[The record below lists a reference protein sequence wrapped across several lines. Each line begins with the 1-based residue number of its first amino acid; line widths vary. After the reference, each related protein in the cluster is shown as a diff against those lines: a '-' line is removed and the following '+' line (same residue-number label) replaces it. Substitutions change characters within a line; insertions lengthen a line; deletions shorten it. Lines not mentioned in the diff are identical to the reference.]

1 MGKMLFQPIE
11 IKSMRLKNRI
21 GLAPMANHPMG
32 PNGTVNDLAI
42 RWYEERA
49 KGGAGFIM
57 TGAYVVSPSVPA
69 LLERM
74 PLQASAVTLRN
85 DEHVAGFTRLTNV
98 IHSYDCMLG
107 IQIVALGPMSGQG
120 PSPSPFPDET
130 RGKFGLRDI
139 SEGKFAHVEV
149 TTLED
154 IHRFTRDLAEASA
167 RAREAGF
174 DCVELHLAHTVAN
187 LVSSFVSPYFNR
199 RTDEYGGSWENRLRF
214 PIETIR
220 AMRQAVGDDFPILV
234 RLSSDELL
242 GHLGITLED
251 TVNIIIPALEEASV
265 DCFDV
270 SQGAMTHSGQGIT
283 IPLYYERGCFI
294 HNAAAVKKVTDK
306 PVIGVGAIFD
316 LDMAEKFLQ
325 EGKADIIFSSRQLT
339 ADPETPKKYYE
350 GQLEDIRKCIGCLGG
365 CGRPCTINYDIQD
378 EPIPLTPAEHKK
390 RVLVVGGGIAGMEA
404 ARIAS
409 LRGHEVTLI
418 EKSAQLGGAVADLSL
433 DPLLS
438 EFGNLVEYLSNQ
450 MRRLGAFV
458 RVCKEATSSDIEAI
472 GPDAVILATGS
483 SEQIPEVAQDKLGVL
498 THLQALREPKAV
510 GQKVVIWGIFGAE
523 LGISL
528 ADKRK
533 DVTILAMSGE
543 GSLGSDMAGV
553 RRFWLLRK
561 LSDLNLPRE
570 TTEAQRLTNPRI
582 LYHIVVDGID
592 LQGIRAHDDQG
603 REHLLPFDS
612 LILSQRFGER
622 KVNDELFDQLQG
634 RVSEVYKIGDC
645 QQVRGI
651 REAIWDANEVA
662 RKL

>member
-1 MGKMLFQPIE
+1 MEKMLFQPIE

-21 GLAPMANHPMG
+21 GLAPMANRPLG
-32 PNGTVNDLAI
+32 PDGTASGLTI

-49 KGGAGFIM
+49 RGGAGFIM
-57 TGAYVVSPSVPA
+57 TGAFVVSQSVPS

-74 PLQASAVTLRN
+74 PLLAGAVTLRT
-85 DEHVAGFTRLTNV
+85 DEQVASFARLTER
-98 IHSYDCMLG
+98 IHSYDCRLG
-107 IQIVALGPMSGQG
+107 AQIVALGPMSGQG
-120 PSPSPFPDET
+120 PSPAPFPDEP
-130 RGKFGLRDI
+130 RGKFGLRDMA
-139 SEGKFAHVEV
+139 EGRFAQVEV
-149 TTLED
+149 VTRED

-167 RAREAGF
+167 RIREAGF

-234 RLSSDELL
+234 RLSADELL

-251 TVNIIIPALEEASV
+251 TVSIIVPALDEVGV

-270 SQGAMTHSGQGIT
+270 SQGSMTHSGEGIT
-283 IPLYYERGCFI
+283 IPLYYERGCYI
-294 HNAAAVKKVTDK
+294 HNAAAVKKVTAK
-306 PVIGVGAIFD
+306 PVIGVGGIFD

-325 EGKADIIFSSRQLT
+325 EGKADIIFSCRQLT
-339 ADPETPKKYYE
+339 ADPETPNKYYE
-350 GQLEDIRKCIGCLGG
+350 GRLEDIRKCIGCLGG

-378 EPIPLTPAEHKK
+378 EPIPLTPAQTRKS
-390 RVLVVGGGIAGMEA
+390 VLVVGGGVAGMEA
-404 ARIAS
+404 ARIAA
-409 LRGHEVTLI
+409 LRGHQVTLW
-418 EKSAQLGGAVADLSL
+418 EKDSRLGGAVATLAL

-438 EFGNLVEYLSNQ
+438 EFGNEVEYLSNQ
-450 MRRLGAFV
+450 MRRLGITV
-458 RVCKEATSSDIEAI
+458 QVCKEATAADIEAI
-472 GPDAVILATGS
+472 APDAVILAAGS
-483 SEQIPEVAQDKLGVL
+483 SDRVPEVAQGRPGVL
-498 THLQALREPKAV
+498 THFQALREPKAI
-510 GQKVVIWGIFGAE
+510 GDKVVIWGIFGAE

-528 ADKRK
+528 AEKGK
-533 DVTILAMSGE
+533 EVTILVRSGE
-543 GSLGSDMAGV
+543 GSLGGDMAGV

-570 TTEAQRLTNPRI
+570 TPEAQRLTNPKI
-582 LYHIVVDGID
+582 LYGVTVEDID
-592 LQGIRAHDDQG
+592 PQGIHAYDTQG
-603 REHLLPFDS
+603 RRHVLPFDS

-622 KVNDELFDQLQG
+622 KANDVLFDQLRG
-634 RVSEVYKIGDC
+634 KVSEVYKIGDC
-645 QQVRGI
+645 RQVRGI